1 MRKIGLIL
9 LLIGVLACSRDPRL
23 RDAARLVEAAPDSA
37 LVLLDAVDRDALG
50 SDRLKADYDY
60 LRATA
65 FYRNYY
71 FLDDDSARALAS
83 AYHFKEEQRR
93 RSGNLLLLLSGVL
106 ASLVM
111 YFVARKAQ
119 IQRQLL
125 EQKESNEKLMS
136 AAEDLR
142 LRLKSQAASRKG
154 GSLDTLDRLCE
165 QYYIYEG
172 TPSLQPR
179 LVKEV
184 RSIVEGLRSDPE
196 VQRSLEQQLGSDVM
210 KKLRSAFPSWKEEDY
225 LLYLFTASGFS
236 STTISALLEKDKPY
250 VYNRLYRIKE
260 RIKASDFEGRD
271 ELLFM
276 IQK

>member
-1 MRKIGLIL
+1 MRKIGLL
-9 LLIGVLACSRDPRL
+9 LLLAGVLACARDPRL
-23 RDAARLVEAAPDSA
+23 RDAEKLVESAPDSA
-37 LVLLDAVDRDALG
+37 LVLLDAVDRDALQ

-65 FYRNYY
+65 FYRSYY
-71 FLDDDSARALAS
+71 FLDDDSAKALAS

-93 RSGNLLLLLSGVL
+93 RTGSLLLLLSGVL

-119 IQRQLL
+119 IQKQLL
-125 EQKESNEKLMS
+125 EQKESNERLMS

-142 LRLKSQAASRKG
+142 LRLKTQASRKG

-260 RIKASDFEGRD
+260 RIKSADFEGRD